1 MRADATAWTRIL
13 PDDVPECY
21 FSGGRCFMIVSAP
34 RPVVLIVEDEA
45 MIRMGATGLVED
57 LGYEFFEAS
66 SADDAIAL
74 LEQYP
79 QITIVFTD
87 IQMAGSMDGL
97 QLAAY
102 ARRRWPPLKFIIV
115 SGNHVATAVEMPEG
129 ARFFPKPYN
138 TAEIG
143 DAIRAFAV

>member
-1 MRADATAWTRIL
+1 
-13 PDDVPECY
+13 
-21 FSGGRCFMIVSAP
+21 MIVSEP
-34 RPVVLIVEDEA
+34 SPVVLIVEDEV
-45 MIRMGATGLVED
+45 MIRMGATALVED
-57 LGYEFFEAS
+57 LGCKFFEAS
-66 SADDAIAL
+66 SADEAIAL
-74 LEQYP
+74 LEQHP

-97 QLAAY
+97 ELAAY

-138 TAEIG
+138 AAAIG
-143 DAIRAFAV
+143 EAICAFVQ

>member
-1 MRADATAWTRIL
+1 MVAGKL
-13 PDDVPECY
+13 
-21 FSGGRCFMIVSAP
+21 
-34 RPVVLIVEDEA
+34 RPVVLVVEDEV
-45 MIRMGATGLVED
+45 MIRLGATALVED

-74 LEQYP
+74 LEQHP

-102 ARRRWPPLKFIIV
+102 ARHRWPPLRFIIV
-115 SGNHVATAVEMPEG
+115 SGNHVATAPEMPEG
-129 ARFFPKPYN
+129 AWFFSKPYAA
-138 TAEIG
+138 AEIA
-143 DAIRAFAV
+143 DAIRAFAQ

>member
-1 MRADATAWTRIL
+1 
-13 PDDVPECY
+13 
-21 FSGGRCFMIVSAP
+21 MIGSASS
-34 RPVVLIVEDEA
+34 PVVLIVEDEA
-45 MIRMGATGLVED
+45 IIRVGAAALVED
-57 LGYEFFEAS
+57 LGCEFFEAS
-66 SADDAIAL
+66 SADEAVAL

-97 QLAAY
+97 ELAAY

-115 SGNHVATAVEMPEG
+115 SGNHVATAIEMPEG

-138 TAEIG
+138 AATIG
-143 DAIRAFAV
+143 EAIRAFVQ

>member
-1 MRADATAWTRIL
+1 MVVTT
-13 PDDVPECY
+13 P
-21 FSGGRCFMIVSAP
+21 S
-34 RPVVLIVEDEA
+34 PVVLIVEDEA
-45 MIRMGATGLVED
+45 MIRMGATAFLED

-66 SADDAIAL
+66 SADEAIVL

-97 QLAAY
+97 ELAAY

-115 SGNHVATAVEMPEG
+115 SGTHVATAIEMPEG
-129 ARFFPKPYN
+129 SRFFPKPYN
-138 TAEIG
+138 AATIG
-143 DAIRAFAV
+143 DAIRAFD